1 MENNTIKI
9 INENV
14 EGRDFVMGDLHGCFD
29 ELKLLLVHVNFDPKR
44 DRLFVTG
51 DLIDRGPKPLDCLN
65 LLNQKWFFSIYGN
78 HEAILLEK
86 FDMLE
91 KGQILTFKKEELDF
105 LNKAKNFKNK
115 IKNLPYV
122 YEVKH
127 LIWDKFYILHAELL
141 PEHIYPNIYKFDDD
155 EYSGYLEN
163 FKFFDYSKDIYQFF
177 ENIKKEDMPDNLK
190 QKIIWSRKLVASFY
204 KKYKNHIENSDFSFL
219 EDIKINQNLKIFSG
233 HNVVPFP
240 IKIGQQ
246 YYIDT
251 GAALGYLNKD
261 NNNSSILF
269 NQFGHKFFTLSMVD
283 VTTGICYGCITNQE
297 NRGKVLK
304 LENSLYHFY
313 E

>member
-1 MENNTIKI
+1 MNNNTIKI

-51 DLIDRGPKPLDCLN
+51 DLIDRGPKSIDCLN
-65 LLNQKWFFSIYGN
+65 LLNQKWFYSIYGN

-86 FDMLE
+86 IEMLE
-91 KGQILTFKKEELDF
+91 KGQILTFKQEELEF
-105 LNKAKNFKNK
+105 LSKAKKFKEK
-115 IKNLPYV
+115 IQILPYV

-127 LIWDKFYILHAELL
+127 LIWEKFYVLHAELL
-141 PEHIYPNIYKFDDD
+141 PEHIYPTIQKFDDN
-155 EYSGYLEN
+155 EYLNYLEK
-163 FKFFDYSKDIYQFF
+163 FKFFDYSQEIYNFF
-177 ENIKKEDMPDNLK
+177 ENIKQKDMNDNLK
-190 QKIIWSRKLVASFY
+190 QKIIWSRKLVSSFY
-204 KKYKNHIENSDFSFL
+204 KKYKIQIENSDFSFL
-219 EDIKINQNLKIFSG
+219 NDMKIHQNLKIFSG

-251 GAALGYLNKD
+251 GAALGYLNKE
-261 NNNSSILF
+261 NNSSILF
-269 NQFGHKFFTLSMVD
+269 NQFGHKFFALSMVD
-283 VTTGICYGCITNQE
+283 VTTGICYGCITTQE
-297 NRGKVLK
+297 NRGNILK
-304 LENSLYHFY
+304 LENSIYNFY